1 MHRIGLWVFHRKAR
15 EAVSR
20 PHIIERNLRWWIDEE
35 LEAVQRSIQYANM
48 GRSFNDRITNA
59 DLVGRLVKRYARR
72 YRINIS
78 TVAGW
83 NRTCEHVMRESGLTN
98 GHTQK
103 AILLIGYRD
112 KAPVSLDK
120 NEFRAV
126 CMGRTRWQL
135 SQRLDSIK
143 QAIKNRQRQEELTR
157 DSRCAIC
164 GSTKHVSIE
173 WVGNPIRKADDLLES
188 IRDLHGHRLPLCFYH
203 RMELAKLKKA
213 AYAISDARLNV
224 GKLKRKKR
232 ESTKDN
238 ARTDG
243 SSVVH
248 HGGSDQRG
256 REGNG
261 GPVGAE
267 CGNADHRGSAGGNPS
282 PGAGICHQSE
292 DFARVL
298 ADGAGMA

>member
-103 AILLIGYRD
+103 AILLIGYSASKPRQ
-112 KAPVSLDK
+112 KRVS
-120 NEFRAV
+120 
-126 CMGRTRWQL
+126 
-135 SQRLDSIK
+135 
-143 QAIKNRQRQEELTR
+143 
-157 DSRCAIC
+157 
-164 GSTKHVSIE
+164 GS
-173 WVGNPIRKADDLLES
+173 
-188 IRDLHGHRLPLCFYH
+188 LHGAHS
-203 RMELAKLKKA
+203 LATLA
-213 AYAISDARLNV
+213 A
-224 GKLKRKKR
+224 
-232 ESTKDN
+232 
-238 ARTDG
+238 
-243 SSVVH
+243 
-248 HGGSDQRG
+248 
-256 REGNG
+256 
-261 GPVGAE
+261 P
-267 CGNADHRGSAGGNPS
+267 
-282 PGAGICHQSE
+282 
-292 DFARVL
+292 
-298 ADGAGMA
+298 